1 MEMWFSFAAT
11 MSTRSG
17 QHAVQNK
24 PVADISFFSVA
35 AVRDRGAKPAPWARS
50 PTSRRS
56 ATGGVMRVRKMVT
69 RIKQHALQAV
79 LCGDRL
85 KPGLRTEGAED
96 SNVSNRNQVVTLAA
110 KPPTWQRAQKM
121 GAAENGTDLST
132 VFDPLTSGS
141 AGASPSQPIH
151 GTQVASSGRARAL
164 RRPARAG
171 FHPSRDRKRTLKQA
185 PFRTTPQLRHSGNLA
200 FLPGCH

>member
-69 RIKQHALQAV
+69 GINQHT
-79 LCGDRL
+79 L

-96 SNVSNRNQVVTLAA
+96 SNVSNQNQDVTGVRR
-110 KPPTWQRAQKM
+110 T
-121 GAAENGTDLST
+121 
-132 VFDPLTSGS
+132 
-141 AGASPSQPIH
+141 
-151 GTQVASSGRARAL
+151 GRARRFGGPLMRAST
-164 RRPARAG
+164 RAGGKRGWRMERTRSAEGRKEEGRMAG
-171 FHPSRDRKRTLKQA
+171 FHQPRGSPWA
-185 PFRTTPQLRHSGNLA
+185 MM
-200 FLPGCH
+200 